1 MIFVAKLSSP
11 LCPMRLRQ
19 SLTSTRLT
27 TKSTSDFGS
36 KTVDPQSKKS
46 DNVIPRNPSK
56 PGEAVPETLQ
66 EALSVFLQHP
76 TPLGTIFGIFCI
88 ASYRL
93 TSSFSISDLISSYL
107 KIYSFS
113 NEAFSWFDGWRF
125 LDFSR
130 MVHASISTAFQS
142 GLDG

>member
-1 MIFVAKLSSP
+1 MIFAVKLSSP
-11 LCPMRLRQ
+11 LCTMRSRQ
-19 SLTSTRLT
+19 SPTSTRLS
-27 TKSTSDFGS
+27 TKSSSDFGS
-36 KTVDPQSKKS
+36 KSVDPQSKKNEDAIS
-46 DNVIPRNPSK
+46 RNPSK

-76 TPLGTIFGIFCI
+76 TPLGTILGIICM

-93 TSSFSISDLISSYL
+93 TSSFSISDLISLSL
-107 KIYSFS
+107 KIHYVQ
-113 NEAFSWFDGWRF
+113 NESFSWFDDWRV

-130 MVHASISTAFQS
+130 MVHASISTAFQC